1 MTLDPDLQR
10 LADHADR
17 LNGDAVRALIARV
30 QGYRDGVSKV
40 NTAIYIA
47 QYEQEGCPDEVDM
60 SHDHPFGEP
69 IAYYLK
75 EDKP

>member
-30 QGYRDGVSKV
+30 QGYRDEAGRVNRYNHRNCVGGFTEVS
-40 NTAIYIA
+40 T
-47 QYEQEGCPDEVDM
+47 
-60 SHDHPFGEP
+60 SHDHPIDEP

-75 EDKP
+75 ETAR

>member
-17 LNGDAVRALIARV
+17 LNADTVRALIARV
-30 QGYRDGVSKV
+30 QGYRDEAERVHRINRLTFDVVATVG
-40 NTAIYIA
+40 A
-47 QYEQEGCPDEVDM
+47 
-60 SHDHPFGEP
+60 SHDRPFDEP

-75 EDKP
+75 ESKP

>member
-17 LNGDAVRALIARV
+17 LNADTVRALIARV
-30 QGYRDGVSKV
+30 QGYRDEAGRKPSWG
-40 NTAIYIA
+40 NMDYRPAGDDPA
-47 QYEQEGCPDEVDM
+47 LD
-60 SHDHPFGEP
+60 EP

-75 EDKP
+75 ETAR

>member
-17 LNGDAVRALIARV
+17 LNADTVRALIARV
-30 QGYRDGVSKV
+30 QGYRDETARVNRYNHLYCDGGFTEVS
-40 NTAIYIA
+40 T
-47 QYEQEGCPDEVDM
+47 
-60 SHDHPFGEP
+60 SHDHPLDES

-75 EDKP
+75 ESQP

>member
-30 QGYRDGVSKV
+30 QGHRDEAARV
-40 NTAIYIA
+40 NWHNHLNCDGGFTEVRTA
-47 QYEQEGCPDEVDM
+47 
-60 SHDHPFGEP
+60 HDRPFDEP